1 MFNQKYKPFKNK
13 IIMKKI
19 DAIINNGKK
28 FTEKLFKIKQRS
40 IYRAIESSKDNLE
53 KQKEEAVLEYENTLV
68 KLCETSEYEE
78 HKAIINMLLKCKE
91 TILNAD
97 KTIEVLDQIKADL
110 ESEIDDDIMLD
121 QKEEKDK

>member
-1 MFNQKYKPFKNK
+1 
-13 IIMKKI
+13 MKKI